1 MKHVIIVGP
10 RFQLM
15 VEQGRPQSEAPIG
28 CSRGA
33 VTTSGEWDA
42 HRGLQDS
49 HIRANRSR
57 AARRSGVAA

>member
-1 MKHVIIVGP
+1 MKHVIVGP

-28 CSRGA
+28 CSCGQ
-33 VTTSGEWDA
+33 VTTSGEWDR
-42 HRGLQDS
+42 HRGLTDA
-49 HIRANRSR
+49 HVTANRSR